1 MCGYKHLIEDSL
13 HDVDDIEFLE
23 QLNLK
28 HFDDSPEDG
37 LVVIIQTMKGTI
49 WDKNISLLQLS

>member
-49 WDKNISLLQLS
+49 